1 MNRKGFI
8 LVLLSLSWPITCLH
22 MLWHGNSAIVHWF
35 ANNEWDYI
43 QPYFYFLF
51 DKISYILIFW
61 AMWLY
66 FNSNLRRD
74 KDIHLMLL
82 ALFVNQ
88 LIDLPHYLLLRQSS
102 RLVTCIQ
109 GIIILYCA
117 GKVLFNQITKR

>member
-8 LVLLSLSWPITCLH
+8 LILLAISWPITCLH
-22 MLWHGNSAIVHWF
+22 MLWHGNSSMVHWF
-35 ANNEWDYI
+35 LNAEWDYI

-66 FNSNLRRD
+66 FNSNIRKD
-74 KDIHLMLL
+74 KDIRLILL

-88 LIDLPHYLLLRQSS
+88 LIDLPHYLTLRQSS
-102 RLVTCIQ
+102 RLITCLQ
-109 GIIILYCA
+109 GFIILYA
-117 GKVLFNQITKR
+117 TGKVLFNQIMKR